1 MHSRSAGQAA
11 AQERFNALWFQW
23 KKGKRETFEEQALEH
38 LDTLYGTAL
47 RLTGRAADAEDL
59 VHDTYVRAVRFRHRF
74 EPGTNLKAWMFK
86 MMFNL
91 FVNRYRRDRRGREIR
106 EGHER
111 DDLVA
116 RTTPGGELAST
127 LKPEEFFFEKLFS
140 DDVVRAL
147 DEVPADFR
155 MVVILADVNG
165 FSYRQISE
173 ILGIPVGTVMSR
185 LHRGRR
191 LLRESLREFAVQEGY
206 IKPGDGAVEQGEVAD
221 LESYRRQRNS
231 GGSVH

>member
-1 MHSRSAGQAA
+1 
-11 AQERFNALWFQW
+11 LWFKW
-23 KKGKRETFEEQALEH
+23 KKSDRQSFEEQALEH
-38 LDTLYGTAL
+38 LDLLYGTAL
-47 RLTGRAADAEDL
+47 RLTGRSADAEDL
-59 VHDTYVRAVRFRHRF
+59 VHDTYLRALRFRHRF

-111 DDLVA
+111 EDLSARLNPDD
-116 RTTPGGELAST
+116 GLAPT
-127 LKPEEFFFEKLFS
+127 LRPEEHFFERLFS

-147 DEVPADFR
+147 DEVPPDFR
-155 MVVILADVNG
+155 MVVILADLDG

-191 LLRESLREFAVQEGY
+191 LLRTALYEFALREGY
-206 IKPGDGAVEQGEVAD
+206 IKPTSAPAGGAADEVAEEVAD
-221 LESYRRQRNS
+221 LDAYRLRRS
-231 GGSVH
+231 GGRAGGRAGGSE